1 MPDCELVIENG
12 ATRPQERGLAREP
25 EWPRDVTFCSRNAV
39 GREALEAFVQGAFR
53 RQHGAT
59 VRSFLPV
66 LIGLRNPP
74 GALIG
79 VAGYR
84 PAARETLYLERYL
97 AEPVEACISRRI
109 GANVTRAEVAE
120 IGNFACSDCRT
131 ALAMVGVLAQ
141 FLRDQDQRWVV
152 FTATRTV
159 RGIMRH
165 LGVTLRDLGRAD
177 AARARVTGDEWG
189 RYYSTNP
196 RVMLGDVR
204 SWHGLR
210 SGATAIKA
218 A

>member
-1 MPDCELVIENG
+1 VPDCELVIEDG
-12 ATRPQERGLAREP
+12 ASWPQQRGPLEAP
-25 EWPRDVTFCSRNAV
+25 EWPWNVTLCSRNAA
-39 GREALEAFVQGAFR
+39 GREALETFVQGAFE

-59 VRSFLPV
+59 VRSFLPI
-66 LIGLRNPP
+66 LIGLHSPP
-74 GALIG
+74 GVLVG

-84 PAARETLYLERYL
+84 PAEREALYLERYL
-97 AEPVEACISRRI
+97 PDPIEACIARRT
-109 GANVTRAEVAE
+109 GTPVARAHVAE
-120 IGNFACSDCRT
+120 IGNFACTDCRT

-141 FLRDQDQRWVV
+141 FLRDEDQRWVV

-177 AARARVTGDEWG
+177 AARALVTGDEWG
-189 RYYSTNP
+189 RYYANDP

-204 SWHGLR
+204 TWHGLR
-210 SGATAIKA
+210 SRARA